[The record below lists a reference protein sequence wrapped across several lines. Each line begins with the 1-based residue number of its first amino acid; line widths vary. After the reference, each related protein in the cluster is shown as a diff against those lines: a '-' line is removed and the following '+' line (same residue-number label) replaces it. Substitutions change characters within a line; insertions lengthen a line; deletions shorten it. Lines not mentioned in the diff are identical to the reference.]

1 MWTYSNHQC
10 IFNCCENFL
19 VSFSRSYVK
28 IYILKSFEGFE
39 TVLTMEK
46 KTDKRILV
54 LDGRTGEGGGQLVRI
69 AACLS
74 ALTGT
79 PIRIHHV
86 RGNRGGGKNKAAGG
100 GKESSIT
107 PAIFRGLQLTEIQ
120 V

>member
-1 MWTYSNHQC
+1 M
-10 IFNCCENFL
+10 
-19 VSFSRSYVK
+19 
-28 IYILKSFEGFE
+28 EGE
-39 TVLTMEK
+39 TSK
-46 KTDKRILV
+46 KMVV

-69 AACLS
+69 AVCLS

-107 PAIFRGLQLTEIQ
+107 TASCRDIQLTKIQ
-120 V
+120 A